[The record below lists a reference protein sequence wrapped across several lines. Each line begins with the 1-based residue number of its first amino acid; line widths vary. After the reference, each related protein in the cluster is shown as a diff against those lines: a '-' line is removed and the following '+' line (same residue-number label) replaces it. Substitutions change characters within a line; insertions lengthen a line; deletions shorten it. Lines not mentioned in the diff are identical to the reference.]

1 MKFAVVEYSSK
12 TGTVWRHTEARPNY
26 LADPQH
32 EIDPTSFGCYV
43 SALRGEHVPLTGLIL
58 GPVAA
63 VSPITQLGRRLYRK
77 LIGRWPLYSLNYL
90 ARFDVLLFVHQI
102 SDAHE
107 IVRALKR
114 VRALYPNIIV
124 LGVPTQPWG
133 ILQSHF
139 DKDPT
144 ARQHFL
150 DFMDNCHLFLTI
162 VEQTQTWYQ
171 RLTKTKVMYVPQPYP
186 VEYASQHFQPREKK
200 LKKILVAGVT
210 QRDAIKKG
218 QLVARQLQLAFPD
231 YMIVVPKVAD
241 LKYDATALA
250 GSRYEVLPFEE
261 WQQHLKTLSDVMLV
275 INTDYTITRGR
286 IQVDC
291 AAVGTPSL
299 GSNSDAQ
306 RDLWPELYAKPDDS
320 IEILVSKATR
330 VLQDASYYA
339 AQVKHAR
346 DRLPTY
352 NYPTS
357 ATRLASLVEVVK
369 NS

>member
-12 TGTVWRHTEARPNY
+12 TGTVWRHTEERPNY
-26 LADPQH
+26 LADPQR

-43 SALRGEHVPLTGLIL
+43 SAIKGEHVPLTGLIL

-63 VSPITQLGRRLYRK
+63 VPPITQFGRRLYRK
-77 LIGRWPLYSLNYL
+77 LTGRWPLYSLDYL
-90 ARFDVLLFVHQI
+90 SRFEVLLFVHQI
-102 SDAHE
+102 SDAPE
-107 IVRALKR
+107 VVQALKR
-114 VRALYPNIIV
+114 IRALYPSIIV

-139 DKDPT
+139 DEDPA
-144 ARQHFL
+144 ARQHL
-150 DFMDNCHLFLTI
+150 VDFMDNCHLFLTI
-162 VEQTQTWYQ
+162 VEETHAWYQ
-171 RLTKTKVMYVPQPYP
+171 KLTKTKVMYVPQPYP
-186 VEYASQHFQPREKK
+186 VEYASHHFQPREKK

-210 QRDAIKKG
+210 QRDTITKG
-218 QLVARQLQLAFPD
+218 QLVARQLQQAFPD
-231 YMIVVPKVAD
+231 YTIVVPKVAD
-241 LKYDATALA
+241 LDYDATALV
-250 GSRYEVLPFEE
+250 GSQYEVLPFEE
-261 WQQHLKTLSDVMLV
+261 WQQHLKTLSTVMLV
-275 INTDYTITRGR
+275 INTDYTFTRGR

-306 RDLWPELYAKPDDS
+306 RDLWPELAAGPQDS
-320 IEILVSKATR
+320 IETLVSLATR
-330 VLQDASYYA
+330 VLRDPTYYA

-346 DRLPTY
+346 DKLPAY